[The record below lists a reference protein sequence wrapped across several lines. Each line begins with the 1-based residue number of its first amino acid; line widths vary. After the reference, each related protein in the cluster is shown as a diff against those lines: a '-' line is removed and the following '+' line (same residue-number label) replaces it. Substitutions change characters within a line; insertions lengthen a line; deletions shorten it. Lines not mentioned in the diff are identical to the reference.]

1 MNVEEAK
8 LERYLHEATHPRDMA
23 WMEPISRSSE
33 MNLFDGHLHQS
44 MFRSAA
50 LFSGDSVKKAIL
62 DSINM
67 AWTMDRFRDVED
79 RQNMKRAGHD

>member
-1 MNVEEAK
+1 
-8 LERYLHEATHPRDMA
+8 
-23 WMEPISRSSE
+23 
-33 MNLFDGHLHQS
+33 

>member
-1 MNVEEAK
+1 MRHTPGTWPGWGPSQGPVKYYSLTVFIKIN
-8 LERYLHEATHPRDMA
+8 
-23 WMEPISRSSE
+23 
-33 MNLFDGHLHQS
+33 
-44 MFRSAA
+44 FRSAT

-79 RQNMKRAGHD
+79 RHNMKRASDD